1 MKNLQLIKSD
11 NLSELLE
18 LLKKEERKY
27 NIIAGGTDVMVLL
40 KEFLIDPQCLYDVS
54 GLSELKEILVDN
66 DSIEIGSAVT
76 MSDIIADS
84 EVSRYAPVLVSA
96 LKEVGSPLIRN
107 RATLGGNVGNSS
119 PAGDS
124 IPALFVLNA
133 RVNIVSEGNER
144 SVKIEDFI
152 LGPRRNVLEK
162 GEIIKSF
169 VIDKMGTDERSFF
182 LKAGSRN
189 ALAISKANLA
199 FRFMLKDNLV
209 KSMNLSFGSV
219 GPVVIKSTMI
229 PQLFIGKKPDP
240 GLIDKS
246 CSLVSE
252 EIKPIDDF
260 RSTAKYRV
268 KVLENL
274 LRKCLDEFC

>member
-1 MKNLQLIKSD
+1 MKNLQLITAE
-11 NLSELLE
+11 NLTELLE
-18 LLKKEERKY
+18 LLNKEERKY
-27 NIIAGGTDVMVLL
+27 CFISGGTDVMVLL
-40 KEFLIDPQCLYDVS
+40 KEFLIDPQCLYDIS
-54 GLSELKEILVDN
+54 SISELMEINVNN
-66 DSIEIGSAVT
+66 DSIEIGAAVT
-76 MSDIIADS
+76 MSDIIADN
-84 EVSRYAPVLVSA
+84 EVSKFASVLVSA

-124 IPALFVLNA
+124 IPALYVLNA
-133 RVNIVSEGNER
+133 RVKIVSEER
-144 SVKIEDFI
+144 ERTVKIEDFI
-152 LGPRRNVLEK
+152 IGPRRNVLEK

-169 VIDKMGTDERSFF
+169 VIDKMGKDEKSFF

-199 FRFMLKDNLV
+199 LRVMLKDNV
-209 KSMNLSFGSV
+209 INNMALSFGSV
-219 GPVVIKSTMI
+219 GPVVIKATRI
-229 PQLFIGKKPDP
+229 PKLFIGKKLDRT
-240 GLIDKS
+240 LIDKS

-260 RSTAKYRV
+260 RSTAKYRI

-274 LRKCLDEFC
+274 LRKCLNEFC